1 LTLGSNF
8 YKLPAWVAAR
18 SEDFRLGISQA
29 HDPTLGG
36 TRLMVFGVISG
47 FDGFRAIPVAVS
59 RHACRVLATAGVMV
73 LAACATPPGGP
84 GTASQGPSAGA
95 PQAMVTARA
104 KARWDAMVKGDLDTA
119 YGYMSP
125 ASRQVTSLEKYKA
138 NTRREGFRDAKIDS
152 VACEADSC
160 MVKLSVTYDHPRMK
174 GITTP
179 ILESWIIDGGQAWY
193 VYGGR

>member
-1 LTLGSNF
+1 MF
-8 YKLPAWVAAR
+8 
-18 SEDFRLGISQA
+18 F
-29 HDPTLGG
+29 GG
-36 TRLMVFGVISG
+36 ISG

-59 RHACRVLATAGVMV
+59 RHTCRVLATLAVFA
-73 LAACATPPGGP
+73 LAACATSPGGP
-84 GTASQGPSAGA
+84 GTASQESSAGA

-125 ASRQVTSLEKYKA
+125 ASRQVTPLEKYKA
-138 NTRREGFRDAKIDS
+138 NSRRDAYRDARIES
-152 VACEADSC
+152 VSCEADAC
-160 MVKLSVTYDHPRMK
+160 IVKLFVTYDHPRMK

-193 VYGGR
+193 VYGGK